1 MRKRTR
7 TCGSL
12 LKWSRDPHSPCEW
25 AGPSDSLL
33 WIEQGAKWWNVT
45 SKTRLQEDYG
55 FWWAPYLLLF
65 LSGKLAAM
73 LRVAYGETHVARSRC
88 PQPTASE
95 VLEGCRQPRKWV
107 RRRVL
112 SLLSLE
118 MTAVPLTTWLQP
130 CEWSWDKGTQK
141 SAPRFLIHRNFEIIN
156 MFWG

>member
-1 MRKRTR
+1 MRKQTR

-33 WIEQGAKWWNVT
+33 WIDQRAKWWNVT
-45 SKTRLQEDYG
+45 SKTRLQKDYG

-95 VLEGCRQPRKWV
+95 DLRAADGHVSEFGDAFSPYRALKWLLSHWQLDCSLVSDPETKTPRK
-107 RRRVL
+107 VL
-112 SLLSLE
+112 PGS
-118 MTAVPLTTWLQP
+118 
-130 CEWSWDKGTQK
+130 WSTETL
-141 SAPRFLIHRNFEIIN
+141 R
-156 MFWG
+156 